1 MSAAIPFA
9 VGGLGAFSALQEGG
23 QQSNA
28 LNQQAAAERRNQ
40 MLLTAQARVA
50 RQQAGAEEE
59 AQRRQS
65 RQFLGTQRAAMG
77 QSGVGFGGTPGM
89 LYEDN
94 AMQAELDALNIRYG
108 GEQQAANLI
117 NQANEA
123 GVSAQ
128 ILKNNAKQA
137 RRSGYLKAGV
147 SLLGGA
153 ASLFGSGGLFGKSG
167 VNMQGQ
173 STALTNNPAFVRNM

>member
-1 MSAAIPFA
+1 MAAALPYA
-9 VGGLGAFSALQEGG
+9 VAGLGAFSSLQQGA
-23 QQSNA
+23 QQSAA
-28 LNQQAAAERRNQ
+28 LRQQAAAEQRNQ
-40 MLLTAQARVA
+40 QLLMQQSQVA

-59 AQRRQS
+59 AQRRQN

-89 LYEDN
+89 LYDDN
-94 AMQAELDALNIRYG
+94 AMLAELDALNIRYG

-123 GVSAQ
+123 GISAKL
-128 ILKNNAKQA
+128 LKQNAKQA
-137 RRSGYLKAGV
+137 RLSCLLGAGT

-153 ASLFGSGGLFGKSG
+153 AMLYGSGGFGG
-167 VNMQGQ
+167 GGGINLQGQ
-173 STALTNNPAFVRNM
+173 KSALTNNPAFVRNM

>member
-1 MSAAIPFA
+1 MAAALPFA
-9 VGGLGAFSALQEGG
+9 VAGLGAFSAIQQGN
-23 QQSNA
+23 QQSAA
-28 LNQQAAAERRNQ
+28 LRQQAAAEQRNQ
-40 MLLTAQARVA
+40 QLLMQQAQTA

-59 AQRRQS
+59 AQRRQN

-89 LYEDN
+89 LYDDN
-94 AMQAELDALNIRYG
+94 AMLAELDALNIRYG

-128 ILKNNAKQA
+128 ILKSNAKQA
-137 RRSGYLKAGV
+137 KRAGFLGAGT

-153 ASLFGSGGLFGKSG
+153 AGLYGKFGGSGL
-167 VNMQGQ
+167 NLQGQ
-173 STALTNNPAFVRNM
+173 KTALTNNPAFVRNM

>member
-1 MSAAIPFA
+1 MAAALPYA
-9 VGGLGAFSALQEGG
+9 VAGLGAFSALQQGS
-23 QQSNA
+23 QQSDA

-40 MLLTAQARVA
+40 MLLMAQARTA

-94 AMQAELDALNIRYG
+94 AMLAELDALNIRYG

-123 GVSAQ
+123 GASAD
-128 ILKNNAKQA
+128 ILKSNAKQA
-137 RRSGYLKAGV
+137 KRAGYIKAGT

-153 ASLFGSGGLFGKSG
+153 AGMFGGGSG
-167 VNMQGQ
+167 VNLQGQ
-173 STALTNNPAFVRNM
+173 RTALTNNPAFVRNM